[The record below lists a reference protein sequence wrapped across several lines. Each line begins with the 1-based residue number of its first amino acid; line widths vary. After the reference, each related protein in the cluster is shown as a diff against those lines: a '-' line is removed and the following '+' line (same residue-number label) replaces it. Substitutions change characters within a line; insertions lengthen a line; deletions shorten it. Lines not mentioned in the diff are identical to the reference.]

1 MPRRYKSVPQ
11 QIKADA
17 VREAWQAVRNA
28 RQLTHQTGVTH
39 AVSFQHRH
47 LRQQSMF
54 IPATAIRE
62 DGVYTTLLGELQLT
76 EPLPARVARRFGKP
90 TDTPRDPEKR
100 YAGDPKPKDE
110 VRDSRLAYDAG
121 EWYLCVAYHAP
132 QTPPAS
138 QLTRIVALDPGVR
151 TFLTMFSETSFGWLG
166 HHDIGRI
173 QRLCTHLDAL
183 LSDIAKAPRRKK
195 AGMRRA
201 ANKIRRRIQNLVKEL
216 HCKLAHFLCTQF
228 DVILLPTFET
238 KQMTTRAG
246 RKLRKKSVRQILT
259 LSHYKF
265 KQRLLDKANQLG
277 KIVVQV
283 SESYTS
289 KTVSW
294 TGELVTKLGGSK
306 VITAS
311 DGSRMDRDLN
321 GARGI
326 LVRFLT
332 KYVTLLDGACA

>member
-17 VREAWQAVRNA
+17 VREAWQALRNA
-28 RQLTHQTGVTH
+28 KLKAKQTGEKQEVR
-39 AVSFQHRH
+39 FQHRY

-54 IPATAIRE
+54 IPATAIQE
-62 DGVYTTLLGELQLT
+62 KGVYTTLLGSLTLT
-76 EPLPARVARRFGKP
+76 EPLPAREARRFGKP
-90 TDTPRDPEKR
+90 TDEPRHPNKR
-100 YAGDPKPKDE
+100 YAGEPKPKDE

-121 EWYLCVAYHAP
+121 HWYLCVAHHAP
-132 QTPPAS
+132 QEPPA
-138 QLTRIVALDPGVR
+138 QQARIVALDPGVR

-166 HHDIGRI
+166 HHDSGRI
-173 QRLCTHLDAL
+173 QRLCTHLDVL
-183 LSDIAKAPRRKK
+183 LSDIASAPRQKK

-201 ANKIRRRIQNLVKEL
+201 ANKIRRRIKNLVNEL
-216 HCKLAHFLCTQF
+216 HCKVAHFLCTNF
-228 DVILLPTFET
+228 DIILLPTFET
-238 KQMTTRAG
+238 KQMTARAG
-246 RKLRKKSVRQILT
+246 RKLRKPSVRQMLT

-265 KQRLLDKANQLG
+265 RQRLLDKARQFG
-277 KIVVQV
+277 KQVVLV

-294 TGELVTKLGGSK
+294 TGELLSKLGGSQ
-306 VITAS
+306 VIIAS
-311 DGSRMDRDLN
+311 DGTRMDRDLN

-332 KYVTLLDGACA
+332 KYATLLDGASA